1 MSDLDDL
8 AAAADQSRNGVQGRR
23 QNLPPTSPP
32 QPQQAAYYNPAPA
45 SPYPGVPTP
54 AGMER
59 CWMVH
64 DRGHQFGP
72 HTEMELAN
80 LVAVGTISTTAM
92 TWREG
97 SPRWIPVSSV
107 VPMPAYTPTMT
118 QHYPAPSGQS
128 AAQSSNRVPAGIF
141 ALLLGGL
148 GIHKFVLGMTTP
160 GIIMLLISV
169 LSCGWGLIV
178 TSLIGFIEGIICLTK
193 TDAQFHQDYVVNKK
207 QWF

>member
-8 AAAADQSRNGVQGRR
+8 AAAADQSNGGRARR

-32 QPQQAAYYNPAPA
+32 QQQQQTAYYNPVPAP
-45 SPYPGVPTP
+45 PNPGVPMP

-80 LVAVGTISTTAM
+80 LVGVGTISTTAM

-97 SPRWIPVSSV
+97 SPRWIPISSV
-107 VPMPAYTPTMT
+107 VPMPAYTPATT
-118 QHYPAPSGQS
+118 QNYPAPGGPPAQ
-128 AAQSSNRVPAGIF
+128 QSSNRVPAGIF
-141 ALLLGGL
+141 AILLGGL

-169 LSCGWGLIV
+169 LSCGYGLLV
-178 TSLIGFIEGIICLTK
+178 TSVIGFIEGIIYLTK